1 MMKENDDWKLWYIN
15 ALTNEGI
22 KQMEKIRQHI
32 NNKTVVAAAILL
44 CIVIAVVTAMR
55 LDLFIGAAIEINL
68 DEMSGKM
75 LTDEEGN
82 KYISSGTSDYI
93 LYGPYMVL
101 DKGYYTVDID
111 YRADNDST
119 MDVHSNAYSD
129 FIVSG
134 DIVLNSQSTH
144 KSFNIRLKDEVD
156 DLELRVKYS
165 GSGYLEVSSIKITGS
180 AVGIRKDAFIAFA
193 AVLFLTAC
201 YLCRRKLQKNKFT
214 IAALAAITFL
224 SCAPEM
230 TLGMCTGHDG
240 IFHLLRIEGLAE
252 GLRLGEFPVRMQS
265 NWMEGYGY
273 PVSIYYGDILLYIPA
288 LLRVIGFSVT
298 QSYKAYLFLIN
309 LGTTLA
315 AYICFNRIMSSDI
328 IYTQVGKN
336 DHDCASNRYNKSS
349 RAALLGTAGYLF
361 ATYRLTN
368 MYVRLAVGEYSA
380 MLFLP
385 LVLLAVYQI
394 YTEDE
399 KSLKKY
405 IKNAVLLA
413 VGMTGLVQTH
423 LISVATVSVTIA
435 IVCVLMIKKTLRKN
449 TLLVYVSAV
458 VMTVALNLF
467 FLVPF
472 MDYSQNV
479 SVEVLDDSDESAE
492 TIQGKGA
499 YISQYFMLY
508 QKAYGQSGT
517 NIGDRMAIT
526 PGIVLMTVLFAGAYF
541 CIKYDDKMIKF
552 MTLMSVLA
560 LWMSSNI
567 FPWNFIIA
575 HVPLMG
581 WISKIQFP
589 WRFLPIAQ
597 LFLSLLLCLLLVKMK
612 EERRVQAELVLLT
625 LLIVSTAQMFSAVT
639 QERTWA
645 EKYDAA
651 SLDSFWVV
659 FGEYVRTGTKTEYL
673 DGEVH
678 SNDVQIIE
686 DYTREGKYAI
696 MKCETADDSDDAWV
710 EFPILNYKNYVAY
723 GENGQPLT
731 IVDGDNN
738 VIRVLLPSDY
748 SGIVAVSYE
757 IPAFYRVGDIVS
769 LLTVAALVFILLWEK
784 RIGKNA
790 SKNAEFHS

>member
-1 MMKENDDWKLWYIN
+1 
-15 ALTNEGI
+15 
-22 KQMEKIRQHI
+22 MEKIRRNI
-32 NNKTVVAAAILL
+32 NNKTVIIAAVLL
-44 CIVIAVVTAMR
+44 CMLIAAVTAVR
-55 LDLFIGAAIEINL
+55 LYVFFGITTTVNL
-68 DEMSGKM
+68 DEMSGMM
-75 LTDEEGN
+75 LTDDEGN
-82 KYISSGTSDYI
+82 RYISGGTSNWV
-93 LYGPYMVL
+93 LYGPYMFL

-111 YRADNDST
+111 YCTDSNST
-119 MDVHSNAYSD
+119 MDVHSNDFSD
-129 FIVSG
+129 YIASG
-134 DIVLNSQSTH
+134 DIVLSSQSTH

-165 GSGYLEVSSIKITGS
+165 GSGYLEVSSIKITENT
-180 AVGIRKDAFIAFA
+180 VGIRKDAFIALA
-193 AVLFLTAC
+193 AVIIFTVC
-201 YLCRRKLQKNKFT
+201 WLCREKLDKNKFT

-240 IFHLLRIEGLAE
+240 TFHLLRIEGLAE

-265 NWMEGYGY
+265 NWLEGYGY

-288 LLRVIGFSVT
+288 LLRLIGFSVT

-315 AYICFNRIMSSDI
+315 AYICF
-328 IYTQVGKN
+328 GKIVKN
-336 DHDCASNRYNKSS
+336 S
-349 RAALLGTAGYLF
+349 RAALLGTAGYMF
-361 ATYRLTN
+361 AAYRLTN

-423 LISVATVSVTIA
+423 LISVATVSVMIA

-541 CIKYDDKMIKF
+541 SIKYDDKMIKF

-567 FPWNFIIA
+567 FPWNLIIA

-612 EERRVQAELVLLT
+612 EERREQAELVLLT
-625 LLIVSTAQMFSAVT
+625 LLIVSTAQMFSGVT
-639 QERTWA
+639 QERAWA

-651 SLDSFWVV
+651 SLDSFTLIN
-659 FGEYVRTGTKTEYL
+659 GEYVRTGTKTKYL
-673 DGEVH
+673 DGKVY

-696 MKCETADDSDDAWV
+696 MKCETVDDSDDAWV
-710 EFPILNYKNYVAY
+710 EFPILNYKNYAAY

-757 IPAFYRVGDIVS
+757 IPTSYRVGDIVS
-769 LLTVAALVFILLWEK
+769 LLTAAALVFILLWEK

-790 SKNAEFHS
+790 